1 MGAVNGIGRAV
12 FAVAAVRPPETAAAK
27 PAAPVAGVAVPRPV
41 PLQVKAAGALAQAGE
56 ERARGLVVLPGD
68 EAAGVVRGY
77 AALFHLVD
85 LAGDRIAPGAF
96 AASLAKR
103 GAAGIRMLWQHE
115 PGRPIGVWTAV
126 AEDARGLKVEGR
138 LALGTRGGREA
149 FQLISAG
156 AVDGLSIGFRT
167 QRAAKESGA
176 ARRRLVEIDLWEIS
190 VVTFPMQEGARVSS
204 LGRQAAAEA
213 PLALRLRAGA
223 ERIAAGR

>member
-1 MGAVNGIGRAV
+1 MGAVIAMGRA
-12 FAVAAVRPPETAAAK
+12 APSAATVRPPETAAAK
-27 PAAPVAGVAVPRPV
+27 PAASTAGVAVPKPG
-41 PLQVKAAGALAQAGE
+41 PLQVKAAGAWAEARE
-56 ERARGLVVLPGD
+56 ERTRGLVVLAGD
-68 EAAGVVRGY
+68 DAAGIVRGY

-149 FQLISAG
+149 FQLIAAG

-167 QRAAKESGA
+167 QRAAKETGA

-190 VVTFPMQEGARVSS
+190 VVTFPMQEGARVFS
-204 LGRQAAAEA
+204 LGGEL